1 MLCTALFVDGFP
13 STLEYIPCCTTIL
26 SSFIESV
33 VADTARIVP
42 IGNHISVFIPV
53 SETERK
59 AELMDATMQTSPGAQ
74 LSTSMI
80 ARRLRDMADRFEYH
94 YMEKEKEEQRS
105 ICTSAS
111 WSSQPQILCKQSKS
125 HSMSQSP
132 NYWQKY
138 KVTIITQTVKKCA
151 IDASL

>member
-111 WSSQPQILCKQSKS
+111 WSSQPQLRGLSFPFLIAFA
-125 HSMSQSP
+125 
-132 NYWQKY
+132 
-138 KVTIITQTVKKCA
+138 TKKFINA
-151 IDASL
+151 LLKRIFERFYQRKM